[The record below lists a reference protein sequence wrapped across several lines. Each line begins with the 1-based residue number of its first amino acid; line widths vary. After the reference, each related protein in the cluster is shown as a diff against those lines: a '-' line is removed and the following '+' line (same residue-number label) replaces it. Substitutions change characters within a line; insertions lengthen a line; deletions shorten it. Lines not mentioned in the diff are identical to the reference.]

1 MSFLTWYAPNHLR
14 QENRNWSIGCGLLRQ
29 WAYQNFLIVSKHIAT
44 GSARFWTLWMYPG
57 QTASSKAATTKRKS
71 WNVYAS
77 ACVISIISED
87 VSCFATHKSSA
98 ESTPGTAWD
107 DFLFLYPNYW
117 RRTLKRAIWLHL
129 KSDSSFLVNNEIL
142 LPNRC
147 RKGHHGSKSPVFTG
161 FFQAMK
167 LFPLERQTL
176 ISRDNMHW

>member
-117 RRTLKRAIWLHL
+117 RRTRNKKRPEVQR
-129 KSDSSFLVNNEIL
+129 F
-142 LPNRC
+142 RC
-147 RKGHHGSKSPVFTG
+147 TSGCFYALNHFIEYIDVW
-161 FFQAMK
+161 
-167 LFPLERQTL
+167 
-176 ISRDNMHW
+176 I

>member
-98 ESTPGTAWD
+98 ESAPGTAWD

-117 RRTLKRAIWLHL
+117 RRTEK
-129 KSDSSFLVNNEIL
+129 N
-142 LPNRC
+142 
-147 RKGHHGSKSPVFTG
+147 KSPIWG
-161 FFQAMK
+161 IDKRWKASIIRNRRGAAGRRE
-167 LFPLERQTL
+167 PLNDCEK
-176 ISRDNMHW
+176 W

>member
-117 RRTLKRAIWLHL
+117 RRT
-129 KSDSSFLVNNEIL
+129 
-142 LPNRC
+142 
-147 RKGHHGSKSPVFTG
+147 SKSCKAKRKSTENEC
-161 FFQAMK
+161 FQC
-167 LFPLERQTL
+167 FSWWRQQNSNL
-176 ISRDNMHW
+176 WPSACEADALPAELCLHSAKNV